1 MSKYQDPLVVDPAN
15 GVVRG
20 DSKAMPDRGT
30 SSGFVNV
37 GNDHYGADVGENAI
51 NRMGSAHTAPD
62 SAWDNVPPGEGRP
75 SGGGHDRA
83 NPGRGMGSVT
93 DSDPAAECYPDDQRA

>member
-1 MSKYQDPLVVDPAN
+1 
-15 GVVRG
+15 
-20 DSKAMPDRGT
+20 
-30 SSGFVNV
+30 
-37 GNDHYGADVGENAI
+37 
-51 NRMGSAHTAPD
+51 MGSAHTAPD